1 MEKHLKNFKKI
12 FLKLSLIGIIFF
24 LSCGREEA
32 QQGDSGEWYTKLGFK
47 EVGIQMRKDTQLL
60 TRRLGELD
68 WEEAIGLCN
77 TIGKSFEKLDIDN
90 PIIPKDFAELKQDFD
105 NKLSKL
111 LLVCQDKDDEA
122 IKVKLEIFKK
132 ACHHC
137 HLIFRKDLDASNTAT
152 DFNVAVD
159 KLYKDLP

>member
-1 MEKHLKNFKKI
+1 MEKHLKNFKKN

-32 QQGDSGEWYTKLGFK
+32 QRGDSGEWYTKLGFK
-47 EVGIQMRKDTQLL
+47 EVGKQMRKDTQLL

-77 TIGKSFEKLDIDN
+77 TISGSFEKLDIVN

-111 LLVCQDKDDEA
+111 LIACKDEDYEVA
-122 IKVKLEIFKK
+122 KLKLEIFKK
-132 ACHHC
+132 SCHHC
-137 HLIFRKDLDASNTAT
+137 HVIFRKDLDASNTAT
-152 DFNVAVD
+152 DFDVAVD